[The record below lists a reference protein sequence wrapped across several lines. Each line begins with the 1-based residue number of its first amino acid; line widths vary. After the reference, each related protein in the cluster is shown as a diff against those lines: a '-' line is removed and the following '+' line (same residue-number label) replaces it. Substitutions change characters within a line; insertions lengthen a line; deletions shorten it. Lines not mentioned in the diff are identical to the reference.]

1 MKKAIYLIAA
11 TALMASCNQEVL
23 VDTHD
28 PMPEAPRR
36 IGFESFV
43 NKSTRAEGTNSTDL
57 QDFYPSFVV
66 NGWKTVG
73 DATTCVFENIV
84 VSYCDGTTTTPSEE
98 WGADAPVG
106 WYYDNIRYWDKM
118 AESYQFSAYAP
129 VEASDDVE
137 CTEDGLITIG
147 AETPITVEST
157 NLMATPAKELAY
169 TGFKYDYMTAQSKE
183 TLDKVS
189 LTFKH
194 LLAKLN
200 IRIKLDEDITT
211 AQAVAVQKIAVHNLG
226 DKAGYTNA
234 EGEGVTGWT
243 VTEASADYVPA
254 IASTDELVYALNGT
268 TNYHNY
274 YVMEQLIIPQTIDN
288 AATTAPSL
296 AELPE
301 ACIYVEY
308 TIGEE
313 TFKSYTPLA
322 SIFNSSAETYTFKGG
337 NQYTINITV
346 GPAPIEFTAEVTPW
360 ADAVEKELNM
370 N

>member
-43 NKSTRAEGTNSTDL
+43 NKSTRARGTNSTNL
-57 QDFYPSFVV
+57 QDFYPSFNVY
-66 NGWKTVG
+66 GWKTVG
-73 DATTCVFENIV
+73 DATTCVFDSIQ

-98 WGADAPVG
+98 WGADAPAG

-129 VEASDDVE
+129 AGAAAVACEA
-137 CTEDGLITIG
+137 DGLITIG
-147 AETPITVEST
+147 TAEKPITVEST
-157 NLMATPAKELAY
+157 NLMATPAKDLAY
-169 TGFKYDYMTAQSKE
+169 TGFDCDYMTAQSKE

-308 TIGEE
+308 TIGDE

-322 SIFNSSAETYTFKGG
+322 SIFSSAETYTFNGG

-346 GPAPIEFTAEVTPW
+346 GPAPIEFEAEVAAWETETQ
-360 ADAVEKELNM
+360 ANQDM